1 MPFNLFFNLVGR
13 ADKLSSVQRAVS
25 ILVILSAISFISWGF
40 STHNFNRFYNAILP
54 HNQTYTELAFN
65 NINKLPG
72 TVPIDHRISFSFWVH
87 NDEGR
92 TYTYPYTIT
101 IESGNTATT
110 IKKGSFT
117 LSSNGQKSIDE
128 SIAVPSSSNRQQVD
142 VNLTSLNQ
150 SIDFWLQG
158 NN

>member
-1 MPFNLFFNLVGR
+1 MPFNLFLNLNDR
-13 ADKLSSVQRAVS
+13 ADKLSSIQRTIS
-25 ILVILSAISFISWGF
+25 LLVILSVITFISWGF
-40 STHNFNRFYNAILP
+40 SSHGFDRFYTAIQP

-65 NINKLPG
+65 NVNKLPS
-72 TVPIDHRISFSFWVH
+72 TIPADNQIPFSFWVH
-87 NDEGR
+87 NVEGR
-92 TYTYPYTIT
+92 TYTYPYTVT
-101 IESGNTATT
+101 IESGNKATT
-110 IKKGSFT
+110 VKKGSFT

-128 SIAVPSSSNRQQVD
+128 IIAVPSSSNRQQVD